1 MPRARL
7 VGFTKTTLLPEFRTV
22 PKHEIVG
29 VRASFKLASKA
40 CADLWLKSK
49 VRKLQMDWLRSENL
63 KEVKV
68 ATAPRD
74 MIAG

>member
-1 MPRARL
+1 
-7 VGFTKTTLLPEFRTV
+7 
-22 PKHEIVG
+22 
-29 VRASFKLASKA
+29 
-40 CADLWLKSK
+40 

-68 ATAPRD
+68 VAAPRN